1 MAEARQLRRGRWRI
15 YHGPALDVARDP
27 QTGAIAF
34 FDSLDAAQRWW
45 ARQRPDLEAP
55 LVDPIHHLRA
65 DAGRRQ
71 PSPTGYRTAGRFRHE
86 QFLERDRLIVEPGE
100 LDDAQDLP
108 PAIGQTPD
116 MHQ

>member
-45 ARQRPDLEAP
+45 ARQRPDEPPLQEAIKCARCGAYFGT
-55 LVDPIHHLRA
+55 LAGSEKHGERYYHLQHVPEA
-65 DAGRRQ
+65 ANLRR
-71 PSPTGYRTAGRFRHE
+71 PR
-86 QFLERDRLIVEPGE
+86 
-100 LDDAQDLP
+100 
-108 PAIGQTPD
+108 
-116 MHQ
+116 